1 VGGERSRKVDVR
13 VIAATHRD
21 LAAMVTAGTFREDLF
36 YRLNVITLQ
45 VPPLRERTADI
56 PLLVD
61 HFVKKHASGKGV
73 KVTRAAMAKLTAFAW
88 PGNVRQLENEVRRA
102 LVLADGAIDVAE
114 LSADVVKGGQGKA
127 SGSDLRSRVDAL
139 EAELVSEALARTR
152 GNQTKAAQ
160 VLGLSRFGLQKMM
173 KRLGIATPGVS

>member
-1 VGGERSRKVDVR
+1 
-13 VIAATHRD
+13 
-21 LAAMVTAGTFREDLF
+21 MVSAGTFREDLF

-61 HFVKKHASGKGV
+61 HFVKKHTSGKGV
-73 KVTRAAMAKLTAFAW
+73 KVTRAAMGRLASFPW
-88 PGNVRQLENEVRRA
+88 PGNVRQLENEMRRA

-114 LSADVVKGGQGKA
+114 LSADVARGGPPGKA

-139 EAELVSEALARTR
+139 EAELVSEALAKTR

-160 VLGLSRFGLQKMM
+160 ALGLSRFGLQKMM
-173 KRLGIATPGVS
+173 KRLGIATPGAG